1 MRLSPQVPEAPGR
14 LGMLYVDQGR
24 YGEAIPLLRQA
35 LQMEPRFAA
44 VRSDLARAL
53 RQEAEALRGRGQ
65 RAEAKTLEAEAD
77 TVQGAGPGGPGAT
90 PGR

>member
-1 MRLSPQVPEAPGR
+1 MPEAQGR

-35 LQMEPRFAA
+35 LRMEPRFAA
-44 VRSDLARAL
+44 VRSNLAWAL

-65 RAEAKTLEAEAD
+65 EAEATTLEAEAA
-77 TVQGAGPGGPGAT
+77 TVQGSGPGDPGAT